1 MLLGRPATTLSVEWL
16 CCTGRVL
23 STGIIEDMSD
33 VLDSAASTDVVFRTS
48 VAVCVSSGVVVSVY
62 WLVVDAPTTFSM
74 LVLAGT

>member
-1 MLLGRPATTLSVEWL
+1 M
-16 CCTGRVL
+16 L